1 MNYKTL
7 CSDLDGTLLSTKD
20 DVSDITIEQINRIS
34 GSIQV
39 ILVSARMPSGMYYLQ
54 ERLSI
59 EQQPIICYNGAL
71 ILQGDQ
77 TLFSE
82 VIPWDILVK
91 VYEMS
96 SPLKIDLGIYY
107 DDNWFVSKTSER
119 VKKEIKYTRTQ
130 PTFQPTQIT
139 LNQLKN
145 KGAHK
150 VMLMCT
156 KESANQLMPILEEK
170 LGTHLNCYR
179 SNDTLIEIA
188 PKSVSKRSAIAHILK
203 PSESLGDVVAFGD
216 NYNDME
222 MLEAAGCGVAV
233 GNAREEVKSIS
244 NYVTLANTDNGVAY
258 FIEKNILI

>member
-156 KESANQLMPILEEK
+156 KESANQLMPILEYITMITG
-170 LGTHLNCYR
+170 LF
-179 SNDTLIEIA
+179 
-188 PKSVSKRSAIAHILK
+188 PKHR
-203 PSESLGDVVAFGD
+203 
-216 NYNDME
+216 
-222 MLEAAGCGVAV
+222 
-233 GNAREEVKSIS
+233 NAE
-244 NYVTLANTDNGVAY
+244 
-258 FIEKNILI
+258 